1 MRSSTARCSQS
12 HPAAPTDEIDAN
24 GGTKRAA
31 RRAKGACAAR
41 TDQCRMTRRY
51 PRPEHSR
58 PRRLRPCGPPESGG
72 VEASHNPGHRGRD
85 SRAVRTARSRAC
97 VRRRA
102 QSVQVTCKVR
112 AAHTCKSKMPARNS
126 TSQAYRGSAD
136 PLEPGFPASEAN
148 LVVPGELAVGH
159 RRRRSMRHL
168 SAGERWS
175 VRDRQGRWAGAHA
188 CSGSTCI
195 WSSHPRPTR
204 SFTCLGQGR
213 RLGPLPKAW
222 TSGRYEHGHGRI
234 MRAKGGVRCMPGNV
248 QAAFDI
254 CLWLASNSEDLGR
267 SASFSLSAGTCCKAR
282 TRLHRR
288 RTRQHLVPST

>member
-58 PRRLRPCGPPESGG
+58 PRRRRPCGPPESGG
-72 VEASHNPGHRGRD
+72 VEASHNPGHRGRG

-112 AAHTCKSKMPARNS
+112 ARAHTCKSKMPARNS
-126 TSQAYRGSAD
+126 TSQASRGSAD

-195 WSSHPRPTR
+195 WSSHPRPTI
-204 SFTCLGQGR
+204 SHNPSQQSQQ
-213 RLGPLPKAW
+213 RLA
-222 TSGRYEHGHGRI
+222 
-234 MRAKGGVRCMPGNV
+234 
-248 QAAFDI
+248 
-254 CLWLASNSEDLGR
+254 
-267 SASFSLSAGTCCKAR
+267 
-282 TRLHRR
+282 
-288 RTRQHLVPST
+288 